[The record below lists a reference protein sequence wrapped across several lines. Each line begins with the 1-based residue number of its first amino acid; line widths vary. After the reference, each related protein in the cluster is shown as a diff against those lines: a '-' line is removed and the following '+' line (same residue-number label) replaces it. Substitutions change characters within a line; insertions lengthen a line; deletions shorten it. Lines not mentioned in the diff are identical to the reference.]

1 MMKNI
6 DPAIQ
11 REFDNLGFNI
21 VDNENLADLIIA
33 RTNRMKRKIWLL
45 IGASIVALGLG
56 VLLILQLLNSSPQGP
71 TIQSTSVITSSPSK
85 DVSPLPLYA
94 RVDIDSSKSSTAQVD
109 LLFDLKAGEIIEY
122 VSQIPLTGQ
131 GIVGE
136 LLVSL
141 KGVDGKFALVQR
153 YQIGSETHIQEF
165 GVNRD
170 GRYLFRLAFTEPNYK
185 GQIRILVARGR

>member
-1 MMKNI
+1 MKNI

-21 VDNENLADLIIA
+21 VDNENLADLIIT
-33 RTNRMKRKIWLL
+33 RTNRIKRKIWLFV
-45 IGASIVALGLG
+45 GVSIAALGLG
-56 VLLILQLLNSSPQGP
+56 VLLTFQLLNLSPQGP
-71 TIQSTSVITSSPSK
+71 TIQSTSLTTTSSSK
-85 DVSPLPLYA
+85 EVSPLPLYA
-94 RVDIDSSKSSTAQVD
+94 RVDIDSSKSSTAQAD

-136 LLVSL
+136 LFVSL
-141 KGVDGKFALVQR
+141 KGVDGKFSVVER
-153 YQIGSETHIQEF
+153 YQIGSETQLQEF

-170 GRYLFRLAFTEPNYK
+170 GRYLFRLVISEPNYR
-185 GQIRILVARGR
+185 GQIRILVTRGR

>member
-1 MMKNI
+1 MKNI

-21 VDNENLADLIIA
+21 VDNENLADLIIT
-33 RTNRMKRKIWLL
+33 RTNRIKRKIWLL
-45 IGASIVALGLG
+45 VGVSIAALGLG
-56 VLLILQLLNSSPQGP
+56 VLLTFQLLNLSPQGP
-71 TIQSTSVITSSPSK
+71 TIQSTSLTTTSSSK
-85 DVSPLPLYA
+85 EVSPLPLYA
-94 RVDIDSSKSSTAQVD
+94 RVDIDSSKSSTAQAD

-136 LLVSL
+136 LFVSL
-141 KGVDGKFALVQR
+141 KGVDGKFSVVER
-153 YQIGSETHIQEF
+153 YQIGSETQLQEF

-170 GRYLFRLAFTEPNYK
+170 GRYLFRLVISEPNYR
-185 GQIRILVARGR
+185 GQIRILVTRGR

>member
-1 MMKNI
+1 MKNI

-21 VDNENLADLIIA
+21 VDNENLADLIIT
-33 RTNRMKRKIWLL
+33 RTNRIKRKIWLL
-45 IGASIVALGLG
+45 VSVSIAALGLG
-56 VLLILQLLNSSPQGP
+56 VLLTFQLLNLSPQGP
-71 TIQSTSVITSSPSK
+71 TIQSTSLTTTSSSK
-85 DVSPLPLYA
+85 EVSPLPLYA
-94 RVDIDSSKSSTAQVD
+94 RVDIDSSKSSTAKAD

-136 LLVSL
+136 LFVSL
-141 KGVDGKFALVQR
+141 KGVDGKFSVVER
-153 YQIGSETHIQEF
+153 YQIGSETQLQEF

-170 GRYLFRLAFTEPNYK
+170 GRYLFRLVISEPNYR
-185 GQIRILVARGR
+185 GQIRILVTRGR